1 MTGPQQSHDGYDS
14 SNNQGHYDDQSPD
27 YRDDYPPANTGG
39 SGKFSFAAIVVMLVF
54 AVVATILML
63 FTDSETWTKIAVL
76 CALWAAIVG
85 CIAVARLRKQVDNQQ
100 RDTDNLERLHQAELE
115 RELATHREQEL
126 ILEQN
131 YYDSLQEQEQNT
143 LADIRAELT
152 VLRENL
158 SAMMGTDLDTERTA
172 LKAEAQR
179 ILELE
184 RDSKDSSSTTEA
196 RTSGSTSRTSSVPA
210 SSHAPSGKRGQNRGG
225 AGQTQGAGQ
234 ASGAGNVSGAGSTSA
249 PQQGRANQSASGSRA
264 ADSSSSQQG
273 DNSLRTG
280 SFNAVKWT
288 AQPSRRSGSGYSAD
302 QTTVLPS
309 VEKKPN
315 PQAQRS
321 TGYGT
326 SQSSQS
332 QRAQQSRPQQQQQ
345 APQQPNRAPQQ
356 QPGRAAQNNQRSN
369 ASQGSAVY
377 RGADRDNSQFFAFGA
392 GSSPAS
398 LTRDRSAQNPS
409 AQPASGSSQPQSSR
423 TESTPYVGSH
433 RGPNPN
439 ANSAQNRSTA
449 QSGSTT
455 GGSRRSTDPD
465 TGSFAAFGSGRSS
478 APSYDRT
485 HAPTTGGFRTQ
496 TSSSGSAPASGS
508 QAGGRSPHEGMFTG
522 SQNYGS
528 SASSSNTADPRGRHE
543 GPQDSSSGGRRRRAD
558 NGDSSQNVTVASLL
572 EQLKKNSEK

>member
-63 FTDSETWTKIAVL
+63 FTESETWTKIAVL

-184 RDSKDSSSTTEA
+184 RDTKEQSSTTEA

-225 AGQTQGAGQ
+225 AGQTQGAGK
-234 ASGAGNVSGAGSTSA
+234 ASGAGRSSA
-249 PQQGRANQSASGSRA
+249 AQQGRANQLTAGSRA
-264 ADSSSSQQG
+264 ADSTSSQQG

-309 VEKKPN
+309 VEKKSN
-315 PQAQRS
+315 PQAQQRS
-321 TGYGT
+321 TGYEA
-326 SQSSQS
+326 SQQASQQ
-332 QRAQQSRPQQQQQ
+332 QRAQQSRTQQQQP
-345 APQQPNRAPQQ
+345 AQQ
-356 QPGRAAQNNQRSN
+356 QPTRQATQQQPDRAAQNNQRSS
-369 ASQGSAVY
+369 ALQGSAVY

-392 GSSPAS
+392 GSSS
-398 LTRDRSAQNPS
+398 VSS
-409 AQPASGSSQPQSSR
+409 AQPASGASQPQSSR
-423 TESTPYVGSH
+423 TEPTPYVGSH

-439 ANSAQNRSTA
+439 ANSAQSRSAT
-449 QSGSTT
+449 QSGSTM
-455 GGSRRSTDPD
+455 GGSRRNTDPD

-485 HAPTTGGFRTQ
+485 HAPTTGGFRAQ
-496 TSSSGSAPASGS
+496 SPSAGSAPASGG
-508 QAGGRSPHEGMFTG
+508 QTGGRSPHEGMFTG
-522 SQNYGS
+522 SQSYGP
-528 SASSSNTADPRGRHE
+528 SASSSNTPDPRGRHE

>member
-39 SGKFSFAAIVVMLVF
+39 SGRFSFAAIVVMLVF

-225 AGQTQGAGQ
+225 AGQTQGAAQ
-234 ASGAGNVSGAGSTSA
+234 PSGSRNTSA
-249 PQQGRANQSASGSRA
+249 AQPGRANQSSSGSWA
-264 ADSSSSQQG
+264 TDSSSSQQD

-315 PQAQRS
+315 PQAQQRS

-326 SQSSQS
+326 SQSSQL
-332 QRAQQSRPQQQQQ
+332 QRTQQSRPQQP
-345 APQQPNRAPQQ
+345 AQQ
-356 QPGRAAQNNQRSN
+356 QPTRQATQQQPDRAAQNNQRS
-369 ASQGSAVY
+369 AAQGSAVY

-392 GSSPAS
+392 GSSPTS
-398 LTRDRSAQNPS
+398 S

-439 ANSAQNRSTA
+439 ANSAQSRSVA

-455 GGSRRSTDPD
+455 GGPRRNTDPD

-485 HAPTTGGFRTQ
+485 HAPTTGGLRAQ
-496 TSSSGSAPASGS
+496 SPSSGSAPASGS

-522 SQNYGS
+522 SQSYGS
-528 SASSSNTADPRGRHE
+528 SASSSNTPDPRGRHE

>member
-63 FTDSETWTKIAVL
+63 FTESETWTKIAVL

-184 RDSKDSSSTTEA
+184 RDTKEQSSTTEA

-225 AGQTQGAGQ
+225 AGQTQGAGK
-234 ASGAGNVSGAGSTSA
+234 ASGAGRSSA
-249 PQQGRANQSASGSRA
+249 AQQGRANQSTAGSRA
-264 ADSSSSQQG
+264 ADSTSSQQG

-309 VEKKPN
+309 VEKKSN
-315 PQAQRS
+315 PQAQQRS
-321 TGYGT
+321 TGYGA
-326 SQSSQS
+326 SQQASQQ
-332 QRAQQSRPQQQQQ
+332 QRAQQSRTQQQQP
-345 APQQPNRAPQQ
+345 AQQ
-356 QPGRAAQNNQRSN
+356 QPTRQATQQQPDRAAQNNQRSS
-369 ASQGSAVY
+369 APQGSAVY

-392 GSSPAS
+392 GSSSAS
-398 LTRDRSAQNPS
+398 S
-409 AQPASGSSQPQSSR
+409 AQPASGASQPQSSR

-439 ANSAQNRSTA
+439 ANSAQSRSAA
-449 QSGSTT
+449 QSGSTM
-455 GGSRRSTDPD
+455 GGSRRNTDPD

-485 HAPTTGGFRTQ
+485 HATTTGGFRAQ
-496 TSSSGSAPASGS
+496 SPSAGSAPASGG
-508 QAGGRSPHEGMFTG
+508 QTGGRSPHEGMFTG
-522 SQNYGS
+522 SQSYGP
-528 SASSSNTADPRGRHE
+528 SASSSNTPDPRGRHE

>member
-184 RDSKDSSSTTEA
+184 RDTKDSSSTTEA

-210 SSHAPSGKRGQNRGG
+210 SSHKPSGKRGQNRGG
-225 AGQTQGAGQ
+225 AGQTRGAERSSGVGR
-234 ASGAGNVSGAGSTSA
+234 ASAT
-249 PQQGRANQSASGSRA
+249 QQGRANQSSSGSRA
-264 ADSSSSQQG
+264 TDSTSTQQG

-288 AQPSRRSGSGYSAD
+288 PQPSRRSGSGYSAD

-309 VEKKPN
+309 VEKKSN
-315 PQAQRS
+315 PHASQPSQQQQPTRQPDRAAQTNQRS
-321 TGYGT
+321 TT
-326 SQSSQS
+326 T
-332 QRAQQSRPQQQQQ
+332 
-345 APQQPNRAPQQ
+345 
-356 QPGRAAQNNQRSN
+356 
-369 ASQGSAVY
+369 QGSAVY

-398 LTRDRSAQNPS
+398 STRDRSAQNSS
-409 AQPASGSSQPQSSR
+409 AQPASTSGSAQAQSSR

-439 ANSAQNRSTA
+439 VSSA
-449 QSGSTT
+449 QSGSNSQRVGTAQNSST
-455 GGSRRSTDPD
+455 AAGGSRRSTDPD

-485 HAPTTGGFRTQ
+485 HAPTTGGFRAQSPT
-496 TSSSGSAPASGS
+496 SGSTSASGS
-508 QAGGRSPHEGMFTG
+508 QAGGHSPHDGMFTG
-522 SQNYGS
+522 NQNYGS
-528 SASSSNTADPRGRHE
+528 SASSPDSVDPRGRHE

-558 NGDSSQNVTVASLL
+558 NGDSSHNVTVASLL

>member
-63 FTDSETWTKIAVL
+63 FTESETWTKIAVL

-184 RDSKDSSSTTEA
+184 RDTKEQSSTTEA

-225 AGQTQGAGQ
+225 AGQTQGARK
-234 ASGAGNVSGAGSTSA
+234 ASGAGRSSA
-249 PQQGRANQSASGSRA
+249 AQQGRANQSTAGSRA
-264 ADSSSSQQG
+264 ADSTSSQQG

-309 VEKKPN
+309 VEKKSN
-315 PQAQRS
+315 PQAQQRS
-321 TGYGT
+321 TGYGA
-326 SQSSQS
+326 SQQASQQ
-332 QRAQQSRPQQQQQ
+332 QRAQQSRTQQQQP
-345 APQQPNRAPQQ
+345 AQQ
-356 QPGRAAQNNQRSN
+356 QPTRQATQQQPDRAAQNNQRSS
-369 ASQGSAVY
+369 APQGSAVY

-392 GSSPAS
+392 GSSSAS
-398 LTRDRSAQNPS
+398 S
-409 AQPASGSSQPQSSR
+409 AQPASGASQPQSSR

-439 ANSAQNRSTA
+439 ANSAQSRSAA
-449 QSGSTT
+449 QSGSTM
-455 GGSRRSTDPD
+455 GGSRRNTDPD

-485 HAPTTGGFRTQ
+485 HAPTTGGFRAQ
-496 TSSSGSAPASGS
+496 SPSAGSAPASGG
-508 QAGGRSPHEGMFTG
+508 QTGGRSPHEGMFTG
-522 SQNYGS
+522 SQSYGP
-528 SASSSNTADPRGRHE
+528 SASSSNTPDPRGRHE

>member
-184 RDSKDSSSTTEA
+184 RDSKDSSSMTEA

-225 AGQTQGAGQ
+225 AGQTQGARKT
-234 ASGAGNVSGAGSTSA
+234 SGAGNTAA
-249 PQQGRANQSASGSRA
+249 DQPGRANQASSRSRA
-264 ADSSSSQQG
+264 ADSTSTQQG

-309 VEKKPN
+309 VEKKSN

-326 SQSSQS
+326 SQ
-332 QRAQQSRPQQQQQ
+332 QRASQPSQQRTQQSRPQQQQQ
-345 APQQPNRAPQQ
+345 AQQ
-356 QPGRAAQNNQRSN
+356 QPTRQATQQQFDRAAQNNQRS
-369 ASQGSAVY
+369 ATQGSAVY

-398 LTRDRSAQNPS
+398 S
-409 AQPASGSSQPQSSR
+409 AQPASGSSQPQASR
-423 TESTPYVGSH
+423 TESTPYIGSH

-439 ANSAQNRSTA
+439 ANSKQNRSTA
-449 QSGSTT
+449 QSSSTT

-485 HAPTTGGFRTQ
+485 HAPTTGGFRAQ
-496 TSSSGSAPASGS
+496 SPSSGPTPASGS
-508 QAGGRSPHEGMFTG
+508 QSSGHSSHEGMFTG
-522 SQNYGS
+522 SQSYGS
-528 SASSSNTADPRGRHE
+528 SASSSNTSDPRGRHE

>member
-225 AGQTQGAGQ
+225 AGQTQGARKT
-234 ASGAGNVSGAGSTSA
+234 SGAGNTAAGQ
-249 PQQGRANQSASGSRA
+249 PGRANQSSSGSRA
-264 ADSSSSQQG
+264 ADSTSTQQG

-288 AQPSRRSGSGYSAD
+288 AQPSRRSDSGYSAD

-309 VEKKPN
+309 VEKKSN
-315 PQAQRS
+315 PQAQQRS
-321 TGYGT
+321 TGYGA
-326 SQSSQS
+326 SQ
-332 QRAQQSRPQQQQQ
+332 QRASQPSQQRTQQSRPQQQQQ
-345 APQQPNRAPQQ
+345 AQQ
-356 QPGRAAQNNQRSN
+356 QPTRQATQQQFDRAAQNNQRSS
-369 ASQGSAVY
+369 APQGSAVY

-392 GSSPAS
+392 GSSPTS
-398 LTRDRSAQNPS
+398 S

-439 ANSAQNRSTA
+439 GNSTPSRSTT
-449 QSGSTT
+449 QSSSTT
-455 GGSRRSTDPD
+455 GGSRRNTDPD

-485 HAPTTGGFRTQ
+485 HAPTTGGFRAQ
-496 TSSSGSAPASGS
+496 SPSLGSAPASGS
-508 QAGGRSPHEGMFTG
+508 QASGRSPHKGMFTE
-522 SQNYGS
+522 SLNYSS
-528 SASSSNTADPRGRHE
+528 SASSSNTPDPRGRHE

>member
-63 FTDSETWTKIAVL
+63 FTESETWTKIAVL

-225 AGQTQGAGQ
+225 AGQTQGAGK
-234 ASGAGNVSGAGSTSA
+234 ASGAGRSSA
-249 PQQGRANQSASGSRA
+249 AQQGRANQSTAGSRA
-264 ADSSSSQQG
+264 ADSTPPQQG

-309 VEKKPN
+309 VEKKSN
-315 PQAQRS
+315 PQAQQRS
-321 TGYGT
+321 TGYGA
-326 SQSSQS
+326 SQQASQQ
-332 QRAQQSRPQQQQQ
+332 QRAQQSRTQQQQP
-345 APQQPNRAPQQ
+345 AQQ
-356 QPGRAAQNNQRSN
+356 QPTRQATQQQPDRAAQNNQRSS
-369 ASQGSAVY
+369 APQGSAVY

-392 GSSPAS
+392 GSSSAS
-398 LTRDRSAQNPS
+398 S

-439 ANSAQNRSTA
+439 ANSAQSQSAT
-449 QSGSTT
+449 QSGSTM
-455 GGSRRSTDPD
+455 GGSRRNTDPD

-485 HAPTTGGFRTQ
+485 HAPTTGGFRAQ
-496 TSSSGSAPASGS
+496 SPSAGSAPASGG
-508 QAGGRSPHEGMFTG
+508 QTGGRSPHEGMFTG
-522 SQNYGS
+522 SQSYGP
-528 SASSSNTADPRGRHE
+528 SASSSNTPDPRGRHE

>member
-27 YRDDYPPANTGG
+27 YRDAYPTTNTGG
-39 SGKFSFAAIVVMLVF
+39 SGTFSFAAIVVMLVF

-85 CIAVARLRKQVDNQQ
+85 CIAVARLRKQVDHQQ

-184 RDSKDSSSTTEA
+184 RDTKDASSTTEA
-196 RTSGSTSRTSSVPA
+196 RTSGSTSRTSSAPA
-210 SSHAPSGKRGQNRGG
+210 SSHTPSGKRGQNRGG
-225 AGQTQGAGQ
+225 AGQTRGAGQ
-234 ASGAGNVSGAGSTSA
+234 ASSA
-249 PQQGRANQSASGSRA
+249 QQRGANQASSGSRA
-264 ADSSSSQQG
+264 ADPAPTQQD

-280 SFNAVKWT
+280 SFDAVKWT

-309 VEKKPN
+309 VEKKAN

-321 TGYGT
+321 NGYQPSRRSSQPQA
-326 SQSSQS
+326 SQSSQ
-332 QRAQQSRPQQQQQ
+332 QWVQQSRPQQQQ
-345 APQQPNRAPQQ
+345 ATQQSTRQS
-356 QPGRAAQNNQRSN
+356 GRASQSSQRPN
-369 ASQGSAVY
+369 TTQGSAVY
-377 RGADRDNSQFFAFGA
+377 RGADRDDSQSFAFGA
-392 GSSPAS
+392 GSSPTS
-398 LTRDRSAQNPS
+398 SAR
-409 AQPASGSSQPQSSR
+409 PASGSSQPQPSR
-423 TESTPYVGSH
+423 TESTSYAGSH

-439 ANSAQNRSTA
+439 ASSVQSSSNSQGDSNAQPRSTA
-449 QSGSTT
+449 T

-485 HAPTTGGFRTQ
+485 HAPTTGGFRAQ
-496 TSSSGSAPASGS
+496 SASLGSASGS
-508 QAGGRSPHEGMFTG
+508 QAGSRSPHDGMFTG

-528 SASSSNTADPRGRHE
+528 SASSSNSVDPRGRHE

-558 NGDSSQNVTVASLL
+558 NGDSSHNVTVASLL

>member
-27 YRDDYPPANTGG
+27 YRDDYPPTNTGG

-54 AVVATILML
+54 AVVATIIML

-210 SSHAPSGKRGQNRGG
+210 SHAPSGKRGQNRGG
-225 AGQTQGAGQ
+225 AGQTQGAGK
-234 ASGAGNVSGAGSTSA
+234 ASGAGNTAA
-249 PQQGRANQSASGSRA
+249 AQPGRTNQSSSRSRA
-264 ADSSSSQQG
+264 ADSTSTQQD

-309 VEKKPN
+309 VEYCVPV
-315 PQAQRS
+315 
-321 TGYGT
+321 G
-326 SQSSQS
+326 
-332 QRAQQSRPQQQQQ
+332 
-345 APQQPNRAPQQ
+345 
-356 QPGRAAQNNQRSN
+356 QPG
-369 ASQGSAVY
+369 
-377 RGADRDNSQFFAFGA
+377 F
-392 GSSPAS
+392 
-398 LTRDRSAQNPS
+398 
-409 AQPASGSSQPQSSR
+409 
-423 TESTPYVGSH
+423 
-433 RGPNPN
+433 
-439 ANSAQNRSTA
+439 
-449 QSGSTT
+449 
-455 GGSRRSTDPD
+455 
-465 TGSFAAFGSGRSS
+465 
-478 APSYDRT
+478 
-485 HAPTTGGFRTQ
+485 
-496 TSSSGSAPASGS
+496 
-508 QAGGRSPHEGMFTG
+508 
-522 SQNYGS
+522 
-528 SASSSNTADPRGRHE
+528 PRGRRGE
-543 GPQDSSSGGRRRRAD
+543 TAMTSTKPTYLVATALIVGLGAFMLIWRFYGSIPGFNLTLPVILIVLAVICTIAGFIIRKRIAD
-558 NGDSSQNVTVASLL
+558 NEVGQDRSQIHPLTIARCFVMGTSTAWFGSICAGSYAGIAVYLWINYSRLIAAREDTPAVVVGLIAAILVAASGLWLERCCGAPPPNDEDTRSSNVVWS
-572 EQLKKNSEK
+572 S

>member
-63 FTDSETWTKIAVL
+63 FTESETWTKIAVL

-184 RDSKDSSSTTEA
+184 RDTKEQSSTTEA

-225 AGQTQGAGQ
+225 AGQTQGAGK
-234 ASGAGNVSGAGSTSA
+234 ASGAGRSSA
-249 PQQGRANQSASGSRA
+249 AQQGRANQSTAGSRA
-264 ADSSSSQQG
+264 ADSTSSQQG

-288 AQPSRRSGSGYSAD
+288 AQPSRRSGSGYPAD

-309 VEKKPN
+309 VEKKSN
-315 PQAQRS
+315 PQAQQRS
-321 TGYGT
+321 TGYGA
-326 SQSSQS
+326 SQQASQQ
-332 QRAQQSRPQQQQQ
+332 QRAQQSRTQQQQP
-345 APQQPNRAPQQ
+345 AQQ
-356 QPGRAAQNNQRSN
+356 QPTRQATQQQPDRAAQNNQRSS
-369 ASQGSAVY
+369 APQGSAVY

-392 GSSPAS
+392 GSSSAS
-398 LTRDRSAQNPS
+398 S
-409 AQPASGSSQPQSSR
+409 AQPASGASQPQSSR

-439 ANSAQNRSTA
+439 ANSAQSRSAA
-449 QSGSTT
+449 QSGSTM
-455 GGSRRSTDPD
+455 GGSRRNTDPD

-485 HAPTTGGFRTQ
+485 HAPTTGGFRAQ
-496 TSSSGSAPASGS
+496 SPSAGSAPASGG
-508 QAGGRSPHEGMFTG
+508 QTGGRSPHEGMFTG
-522 SQNYGS
+522 SQSYGP
-528 SASSSNTADPRGRHE
+528 SASSSNTPDPRGRHE

>member
-14 SNNQGHYDDQSPD
+14 SDNQGHYDDQSPD

-39 SGKFSFAAIVVMLVF
+39 SGKFSFATIVVMLVF

-225 AGQTQGAGQ
+225 AGQTQSAGK
-234 ASGAGNVSGAGSTSA
+234 ASGAGRSSA
-249 PQQGRANQSASGSRA
+249 AQQGRANQSTAGSRA
-264 ADSSSSQQG
+264 ADSTPPQQG

-309 VEKKPN
+309 VEKKSN
-315 PQAQRS
+315 PQAQQRS
-321 TGYGT
+321 TGYGASQQT
-326 SQSSQS
+326 SQQ
-332 QRAQQSRPQQQQQ
+332 QRAQQSRTQQQQP
-345 APQQPNRAPQQ
+345 AQQ
-356 QPGRAAQNNQRSN
+356 QPDRAAQNNQRSS
-369 ASQGSAVY
+369 APQGSAVY

-392 GSSPAS
+392 GSSSAS
-398 LTRDRSAQNPS
+398 S

-439 ANSAQNRSTA
+439 ANSAQSQSAT
-449 QSGSTT
+449 QSGSTM
-455 GGSRRSTDPD
+455 GGSRRNTDPD

-485 HAPTTGGFRTQ
+485 HAPTTGGFRAQ
-496 TSSSGSAPASGS
+496 SPSAGSAPASGG
-508 QAGGRSPHEGMFTG
+508 QTGGRSPHEGMFTG
-522 SQNYGS
+522 SQSYGS
-528 SASSSNTADPRGRHE
+528 SASSSNTPDPRGRHE

>member
-27 YRDDYPPANTGG
+27 YRDDYPPTNTGG

-131 YYDSLQEQEQNT
+131 YYDSLQEQEQDT

-158 SAMMGTDLDTERTA
+158 SAMMGTDLDTERAA

-210 SSHAPSGKRGQNRGG
+210 SSHAPSGNRGG
-225 AGQTQGAGQ
+225 AGQTQGAG
-234 ASGAGNVSGAGSTSA
+234 NTSA
-249 PQQGRANQSASGSRA
+249 AQPRRTNQSSSGSRV
-264 ADSSSSQQG
+264 ADSASTQQG

-288 AQPSRRSGSGYSAD
+288 VQPSRRSGSGYSAD

-309 VEKKPN
+309 VEKTSK

-321 TGYGT
+321 TGYQP
-326 SQSSQS
+326 SQ
-332 QRAQQSRPQQQQQ
+332 QRRPQQSRPQQQQP
-345 APQQPNRAPQQ
+345 AQQ
-356 QPGRAAQNNQRSN
+356 QPDHAAQNNQRS
-369 ASQGSAVY
+369 SVPQGSAVY

-392 GSSPAS
+392 GSSPTS
-398 LTRDRSAQNPS
+398 S
-409 AQPASGSSQPQSSR
+409 AQPAFGSSQLQSSR

-433 RGPNPN
+433 RRPNLN
-439 ANSAQNRSTA
+439 ANSAQSRSTT

-455 GGSRRSTDPD
+455 GGSRRNTDPD

-485 HAPTTGGFRTQ
+485 HAPTTGSFRAQ
-496 TSSSGSAPASGS
+496 SPSSGSTPASGS
-508 QAGGRSPHEGMFTG
+508 QAGGRPPHEGMFTG
-522 SQNYGS
+522 SQSYGS
-528 SASSSNTADPRGRHE
+528 SASSSNTPDPRGRHE
-543 GPQDSSSGGRRRRAD
+543 GPQGSSSGGRRRRAD

>member
-39 SGKFSFAAIVVMLVF
+39 SGKFSFTAIVVMLVF

-85 CIAVARLRKQVDNQQ
+85 CIAVARLRKQVDNQR

-225 AGQTQGAGQ
+225 AGQTQGARK
-234 ASGAGNVSGAGSTSA
+234 ASGAGNTAAGQ
-249 PQQGRANQSASGSRA
+249 PGRANQSSSGSRA
-264 ADSSSSQQG
+264 ADSTSTQQG

-288 AQPSRRSGSGYSAD
+288 AQPSRRSDLGYSVD

-309 VEKKPN
+309 VEKQSN
-315 PQAQRS
+315 PQAQQRS
-321 TGYGT
+321 AGYGA
-326 SQSSQS
+326 SQ
-332 QRAQQSRPQQQQQ
+332 QRASQPSQQRTQQSRPRQQQQD
-345 APQQPNRAPQQ
+345 QQ
-356 QPGRAAQNNQRSN
+356 QSTRQATQQQFDRATQNNQRSS
-369 ASQGSAVY
+369 APQGSAVY

-392 GSSPAS
+392 GSSSAS
-398 LTRDRSAQNPS
+398 S

-439 ANSAQNRSTA
+439 ANSAQNRSVT

-485 HAPTTGGFRTQ
+485 HAPTTGGFRAQ
-496 TSSSGSAPASGS
+496 SPSSGSAPASGS
-508 QAGGRSPHEGMFTG
+508 QASGRSPHEGMFTE

-528 SASSSNTADPRGRHE
+528 SASSSNTPDPRGRHE

-558 NGDSSQNVTVASLL
+558 NGNSSQNVTVASLL

>member
-27 YRDDYPPANTGG
+27 YRDDYSPANTGG

-85 CIAVARLRKQVDNQQ
+85 CIAVSRLRKQVDNQQ

-210 SSHAPSGKRGQNRGG
+210 SHAPSGKRGQNRGG
-225 AGQTQGAGQ
+225 AGQTQGAGK
-234 ASGAGNVSGAGSTSA
+234 ASGAGNTAA
-249 PQQGRANQSASGSRA
+249 AQPGRTNQSSSRSRA
-264 ADSSSSQQG
+264 ADSTSTQQD

-309 VEKKPN
+309 VEKKSN

-321 TGYGT
+321 AGYGA
-326 SQSSQS
+326 SQ
-332 QRAQQSRPQQQQQ
+332 QRASQPSQQRTQQSRPQQQQQ
-345 APQQPNRAPQQ
+345 AQQ
-356 QPGRAAQNNQRSN
+356 QPTRQATQQQFDRAAQNNQRSS
-369 ASQGSAVY
+369 APQGSAVY
-377 RGADRDNSQFFAFGA
+377 RGADRDSSQFFAFGA
-392 GSSPAS
+392 GSSSAS
-398 LTRDRSAQNPS
+398 S
-409 AQPASGSSQPQSSR
+409 AQPAFGSSQPQSSR
-423 TESTPYVGSH
+423 TESTLYVGSH
-433 RGPNPN
+433 RGPNSN
-439 ANSAQNRSTA
+439 ANSAQNRSVTR
-449 QSGSTT
+449 SGSTT
-455 GGSRRSTDPD
+455 GGSRRNTDLD

-478 APSYDRT
+478 VPSYDRT
-485 HAPTTGGFRTQ
+485 HAPTTGGFRAQ
-496 TSSSGSAPASGS
+496 SPSSGSAAASGS
-508 QAGGRSPHEGMFTG
+508 QASGRSPHEGMFTG

-528 SASSSNTADPRGRHE
+528 SASSSNTPDPRGRHE

>member
-39 SGKFSFAAIVVMLVF
+39 TGKFSFAAIVVMLVF

-100 RDTDNLERLHQAELE
+100 WDTDNLERLHQAELE

-184 RDSKDSSSTTEA
+184 RDTKDSSSTTEA

-210 SSHAPSGKRGQNRGG
+210 SSQTRSGKRGQNRGG
-225 AGQTQGAGQ
+225 AGHTRSAGKASRDGQSPAAQQGQ
-234 ASGAGNVSGAGSTSA
+234 A
-249 PQQGRANQSASGSRA
+249 NQPASGSRA
-264 ADSSSSQQG
+264 ADSASPQQG

-288 AQPSRRSGSGYSAD
+288 AQPSRRPGSGYSAD

-309 VEKKPN
+309 VEKKTN

-321 TGYGT
+321 TGYQ
-326 SQSSQS
+326 SAQQRSQQRAAQSSQS
-332 QRAQQSRPQQQQQ
+332 QRPQQARLQQQQP
-345 APQQPNRAPQQ
+345 AQQ
-356 QPGRAAQNNQRSN
+356 QPDRAAQNNQRSN
-369 ASQGSAVY
+369 ATQGSAVY
-377 RGADRDNSQFFAFGA
+377 RGADRDNSQFFAFGT

-398 LTRDRSAQNPS
+398 S
-409 AQPASGSSQPQSSR
+409 AQPASPSGSSQPQSSR
-423 TESTPYVGSH
+423 TESTSYVGSH
-433 RGPNPN
+433 RGPTPNTNP
-439 ANSAQNRSTA
+439 AQGRSAVQDRSTA
-449 QSGSTT
+449 HSGGNTQSGSTT
-455 GGSRRSTDPD
+455 GGARRSKDPD

-478 APSYDRT
+478 VPSYDRT
-485 HAPTTGGFRTQ
+485 HAPTTGGFRAQ
-496 TSSSGSAPASGS
+496 SPSSGSSPASGS
-508 QAGGRSPHEGMFTG
+508 QAGGRLSREDMVTG

-528 SASSSNTADPRGRHE
+528 SNSADLRGRHE
-543 GPQDSSSGGRRRRAD
+543 GPQGSSSGGRRRRSD
-558 NGDSSQNVTVASLL
+558 NGDSSHNVTVAALL